1 MFFRGAELKALAS
14 ESPGPASP
22 TEHLS
27 VDPVLDE
34 LRRWD
39 GMGVKEYEKFISTDG
54 LLNEVCNDVVHWR
67 GLPTPLHCIQADCQ
81 PPGT

>member
-22 TEHLS
+22 TENLS

-54 LLNEVCNDVVHWR
+54 L
-67 GLPTPLHCIQADCQ
+67 Q
-81 PPGT
+81 

>member
-22 TEHLS
+22 TENLS

-54 LLNEVCNDVVHWR
+54 LLKSLQWQTVQISVTLCS
-67 GLPTPLHCIQADCQ
+67 LQ
-81 PPGT
+81 

>member
-1 MFFRGAELKALAS
+1 MDQTRKWVLFSCQKAEGGVGGMFFRGAELKALAS

-22 TEHLS
+22 TENLS

-54 LLNEVCNDVVHWR
+54 L
-67 GLPTPLHCIQADCQ
+67 Q
-81 PPGT
+81 